1 MISIIDEYLK
11 ATRVLTNSYFFP
23 REKYIEQYDYI
34 KRNKAVDYDYPELVL
49 CYSLKK
55 TCEQIKIGNKDYL
68 IYDIALGRFLNCMD
82 ALIFDECT
90 QKWNVQMFLKKCYA
104 EEYYSN
110 GDYIRAFIQKVY
122 VEEIKNEKPSDVIK
136 NNTFD
141 IRRYSMVFFQE
152 MFIILHEISHYRFSK
167 ITKEEYNKKIQE
179 KRELLIKNDA
189 TLFAINRDL
198 DSFVK
203 SIQGD
208 SKYSDEMK
216 KQMNDKNYWD
226 AFYSYLMEF
235 YNDDNNIEEIMCDE
249 YAIFT
254 LCELY
259 IPQNKEV
266 NHISNSMVD
275 SIKKIIYVSCYI
287 GLENVNYLTKIQQ
300 EARKAGQEQAKD
312 YAELFNYIPNVQR
325 RKRCLIQAI
334 IQKEKE
340 LTDDTSNEIGC
351 YWAEMAKS
359 LDDLFEE
366 MENIFQGKYRCCD
379 LDKIISKVDK
389 EYGNDIEKIVKSL
402 YEILLW

>member
-141 IRRYSMVFFQE
+141 IRRY
-152 MFIILHEISHYRFSK
+152 
-167 ITKEEYNKKIQE
+167 
-179 KRELLIKNDA
+179 
-189 TLFAINRDL
+189 
-198 DSFVK
+198 
-203 SIQGD
+203 
-208 SKYSDEMK
+208 
-216 KQMNDKNYWD
+216 
-226 AFYSYLMEF
+226 
-235 YNDDNNIEEIMCDE
+235 
-249 YAIFT
+249 
-254 LCELY
+254 
-259 IPQNKEV
+259 
-266 NHISNSMVD
+266 
-275 SIKKIIYVSCYI
+275 
-287 GLENVNYLTKIQQ
+287 
-300 EARKAGQEQAKD
+300 
-312 YAELFNYIPNVQR
+312 
-325 RKRCLIQAI
+325 
-334 IQKEKE
+334 
-340 LTDDTSNEIGC
+340 
-351 YWAEMAKS
+351 
-359 LDDLFEE
+359 
-366 MENIFQGKYRCCD
+366 
-379 LDKIISKVDK
+379 
-389 EYGNDIEKIVKSL
+389 
-402 YEILLW
+402 